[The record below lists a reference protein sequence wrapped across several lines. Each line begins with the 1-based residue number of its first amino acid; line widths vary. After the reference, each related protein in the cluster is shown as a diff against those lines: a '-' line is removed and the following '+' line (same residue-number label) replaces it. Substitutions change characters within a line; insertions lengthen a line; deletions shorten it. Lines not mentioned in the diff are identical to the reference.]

1 VKLRIAEHALNAQ
14 VLMMLCYLRFTT
26 SVENFVCGNFLE
38 HLNEF
43 TSLHFC
49 FEGPHFSS
57 RIMNSEEPPPSEVL
71 VREKDI
77 MIY

>member
-1 VKLRIAEHALNAQ
+1 
-14 VLMMLCYLRFTT
+14 MMLCYLRFTT
-26 SVENFVCGNFLE
+26 SVENFVCANFLE
-38 HLNEF
+38 QLNEF
-43 TSLHFC
+43 TSSLHFC